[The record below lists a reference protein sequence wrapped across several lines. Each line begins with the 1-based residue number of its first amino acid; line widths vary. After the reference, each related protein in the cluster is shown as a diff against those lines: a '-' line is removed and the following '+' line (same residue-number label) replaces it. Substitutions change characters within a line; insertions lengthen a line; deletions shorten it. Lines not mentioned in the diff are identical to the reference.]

1 MHAILTDAK
10 GRNLETKKTTAC
22 KTDELTHVYTLHLMP
37 NNTYRILIDNAEAAK
52 GALHEDWDFEAPKQI
67 MARARAQKTKRE
79 ECDVG
84 HVLHMVWEQVASLC
98 LCALKQIMARAR
110 AQKTKREECDV
121 GHVLHMVREQVASL
135 CLCALTTVSSERWH
149 G

>member
-1 MHAILTDAK
+1 MRNLGLNLQQSNSPGASTSRHTSATAAPEQLVSRAALQTGYARAQVHAILTDAK

-67 MARARAQKTKRE
+67 MARAPALGNKA
-79 ECDVG
+79 CD
-84 HVLHMVWEQVASLC
+84 AC
-98 LCALKQIMARAR
+98 
-110 AQKTKREECDV
+110 
-121 GHVLHMVREQVASL
+121 
-135 CLCALTTVSSERWH
+135 
-149 G
+149 

>member
-1 MHAILTDAK
+1 MLLQGEKAAHACAQVHAILTDSK

-22 KTDELTHVYTLHLMP
+22 KTDELTHVYTLHVMP

-67 MARARAQKTKRE
+67 TARAPACGLLSQEKWCKGGLRAVCQPE
-79 ECDVG
+79 PEHAEVF
-84 HVLHMVWEQVASLC
+84 
-98 LCALKQIMARAR
+98 
-110 AQKTKREECDV
+110 
-121 GHVLHMVREQVASL
+121 
-135 CLCALTTVSSERWH
+135 LTDLSAC